1 MRDID
6 IKKSLNRPVRFKG
19 EDRYILSGGIIRKD
33 KKTNE
38 FYYQAELLDTRTNN
52 SIVYARLEE
61 VSNAHTD

>member
-38 FYYQAELLDTRTNN
+38 FFYQAELLDLRTEN
-52 SIVYARLEE
+52 SIVYARLSDVE
-61 VSNAHTD
+61 VIK